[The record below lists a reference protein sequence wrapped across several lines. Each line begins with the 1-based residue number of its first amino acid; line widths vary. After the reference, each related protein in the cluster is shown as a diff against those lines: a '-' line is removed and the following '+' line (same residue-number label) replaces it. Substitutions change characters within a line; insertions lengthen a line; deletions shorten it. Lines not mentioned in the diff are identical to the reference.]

1 MSLYAVYGSHTVEAC
16 PDNNLEI
23 ARKLVSFAEL
33 CCKGTRW
40 VNMATADR
48 RNQSDDRRDR
58 QINLEE

>member
-40 VNMATADR
+40 VNMATAAPAK
-48 RNQSDDRRDR
+48 SV
-58 QINLEE
+58 